1 MYFYLCVCV
10 CVNNFHICG
19 RYLWSPEAG
28 IGSLGLELHVV
39 VSYLKWVLGMEPGVL
54 WKISK

>member
-1 MYFYLCVCV
+1 M
-10 CVNNFHICG
+10 CG

-39 VSYLKWVLGMEPGVL
+39 VSYLKWVLGMELGVL